1 MAMSPEVFQEVET
14 ATCLLSGMSSVASRI
29 SRASLSVL
37 FFIRFG
43 ILLLG
48 YKTIWLDEERDFI
61 CNSTR
66 LLCMPSCFDEFL
78 PISSFNLFALQIV
91 ALLTHSLCVACLAR
105 SAIQAREGWLQAQ
118 LRRKKVQ
125 MNLHVIGLLSR
136 MLIEVLFILTYFKV
150 TEGFVHQKTIHCRST
165 LCEKS
170 VICTDI
176 NSTVK
181 NIFSLCLCAASATSA
196 MVCLWELVASFQVM
210 QNINQPAS
218 TTQVQWKK
226 QHF

>member
-1 MAMSPEVFQEVET
+1 MAMSPEAFQEVET
-14 ATCLLSGMSSVASRI
+14 ATCILSGVASTASKI
-29 SRASLSVL
+29 SRGILSVL

-48 YKTIWLDEERDFI
+48 CKTVWYDEEKYFL

-66 LLCMPSCFDEFL
+66 LLCMPSCFDEFS
-78 PISSFNLFALQIV
+78 PISSFNFFGLQMV
-91 ALLTHSLCVACLAR
+91 ALLTHSLCVACFTH
-105 SAIQAREGWLQAQ
+105 SAFQAKEGWLQDQ

-125 MNLHVIGLLSR
+125 LYLHVIGLTSR
-136 MLIEVLFILTYFKV
+136 ILIEVLFILTYYKI
-150 TEGFVHQKTIHCRST
+150 TEGFVHRRTIHCHST

-170 VICTDI
+170 VICTDV

-196 MVCLWELVASFQVM
+196 MICLGELVTSLQH
-210 QNINQPAS
+210 ITRSS
-218 TTQVQWKK
+218 TTQAPCKK